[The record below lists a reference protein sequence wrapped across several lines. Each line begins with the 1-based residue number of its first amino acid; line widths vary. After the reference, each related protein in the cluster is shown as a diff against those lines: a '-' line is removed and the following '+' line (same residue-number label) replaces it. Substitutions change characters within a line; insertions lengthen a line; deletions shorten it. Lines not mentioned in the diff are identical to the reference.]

1 MMEHLQ
7 FNAVLIVSEDNF
19 FVIKALN
26 KLREEQLNALVERCD
41 TTSDFMVMME
51 ELIIDQ
57 FNSVL
62 IITDYNEDTDTFRA
76 IEKFIENNEG
86 LINVTIQLGSELI
99 GDFQEC

>member
-1 MMEHLQ
+1 MVSLH
-7 FNAVLIVSEDNF
+7 FNAVLIVSEDNW
-19 FVIKALN
+19 FVTKVLSR
-26 KLREEQLNALVERCD
+26 LREEQLNALVERCH
-41 TTSDFMVMME
+41 TISDFKVMME

-62 IITDYNEDTDTFRA
+62 IITDYNENTETFRA
-76 IEKFIENNEG
+76 IEKFIENNEE

>member
-1 MMEHLQ
+1 MVSLH
-7 FNAVLIVSEDNF
+7 FNAVLIVSEDNW
-19 FVIKALN
+19 FVTKVLS
-26 KLREEQLNALVERCD
+26 KLREEQLNALVERCH
-41 TTSDFMVMME
+41 TISDFKVMME

-62 IITDYNEDTDTFRA
+62 IITDYNENTETFRA
-76 IEKFIENNEG
+76 IEKFIENNEE

>member
-1 MMEHLQ
+1 MVSLHL
-7 FNAVLIVSEDNF
+7 NAVLIVSEDNW
-19 FVIKALN
+19 FVTKVLS
-26 KLREEQLNALVERCD
+26 KLREEQLNALVERCH
-41 TTSDFMVMME
+41 TIYDFKVMME

-62 IITDYNEDTDTFRA
+62 IITDYNENTETFRA
-76 IEKFIENNEG
+76 IEKFIENNEE